1 MADDCRNDC
10 TPPLG
15 FPRRPQNPPGLARL
29 SYRIGTYT
37 DFREALLR
45 NLNKTATLE
54 AWTHRGADDP
64 GIALLEGASILGD
77 ILTFYQELYA
87 NEAYLRTARWRE
99 SISDLVRLL
108 GYRLSPGLGGNTTFA
123 FEVKGDKPVLVPAK
137 FPVKAQVEGLEKPAD
152 FETSEDMIA
161 HPHLSR
167 FHLYRS
173 MTEPSIT
180 SATNEFYISLPD
192 QNVSPVALKAGDRLL
207 IGSPTQF
214 GAPGPSRMLN
224 SSVVVVDSVRV
235 LHGMKIFKIK
245 GTLNVPYSTTI
256 LGAYKLGRTFKHF
269 GHNNGLK
276 ITRTPKEIVATS
288 VVDGKKTTTTTTPAP
303 EYFHS
308 FLRDVLED
316 NKTWE
321 SFTDRR
327 GLTPATRT
335 VEPTISRVE
344 FPIDSEVKDLPTGS
358 TVILQASLYK
368 DKKGGPHFPPKEFS
382 LVRTVN
388 KINSATITWGL
399 VTGATSLLTLN
410 APVDTTDTY
419 DNNYDSYFFTDIRQ
433 LEFYETTSPL
443 LTLKAAPVDE
453 EFDYFGILKC
463 FYGTEA
469 ELKTL
474 AGRRLMF
481 EKPGAETIVAA
492 VTDVWSPDGL
502 DPLLPA
508 LRYVYTDPAL
518 NHMDF
523 PNENPFVTVYGN
535 LVEATQG
542 KTEAE
547 APLGNGD
554 ARQAFQTFKLP
565 KSPLTYT
572 LSAGDAPPEAP
583 ELEIYVNGRRWRRV
597 SSFFGRKYDEEI
609 YIVREDAEDVSWVQF
624 GDGRT
629 GARLPSGVKNVVAKY
644 RTGTGAFGA
653 LKPDTTVQAGAKL
666 DRLDR
671 IRMPAAA
678 SGGSEPEDGENARE
692 AAPGKIQSL
701 DRLVS
706 LKDFESETLAI
717 SGVARATAAWQLEE
731 NIPTVV
737 LTVLMETGRDQE
749 IEQVREVLAE
759 YDRCRGPQR
768 FPVMLRQGKRQHVA
782 VSIDFSY
789 DASFRKES
797 VEEEI
802 RRALGTHDG
811 KIGGKESSPHGLF
824 SLRRRRFGQREYLT
838 TIAGVVQNVAG
849 VVWVK
854 VKALYSLGDAEDVID
869 IPPIPFVSS
878 ETLACDGEHVLSLY
892 AGHLELN
899 GSATAGGE
907 VC

>member
-1 MADDCRNDC
+1 MPDDCRNDC

-15 FPRRPQNPPGLARL
+15 FPRRPHNAPGLARL
-29 SYRIGTYT
+29 SYRIGTYA

-108 GYRLSPGLGGNTTFA
+108 GYRLSPGLGGNATFA
-123 FEVKGDKPVLVPAK
+123 FEVKGTKPVLVPAK

-152 FETSEDMIA
+152 FETSEDVIA

-167 FHLYRS
+167 FHLYRP
-173 MTEPSIT
+173 MLDPSIT
-180 SATNEFYISLPD
+180 SATNEFYISVPD
-192 QNVSPVALKAGDRLL
+192 QNVAPVALKAGDRLL
-207 IGSPTQF
+207 IGSPTQYLP
-214 GAPGPSRMLN
+214 PGPSRMLN
-224 SSVVVVDSVRV
+224 SSVVIVDSVRE
-235 LHGMKIFKIK
+235 LHGTKIFKIK

-269 GHNNGLK
+269 GHNGPLK

-308 FLRDVLED
+308 FLRDVLAD
-316 NKTWE
+316 GNKTWDY
-321 SFTDRR
+321 FTDRR

-335 VEPTISRVE
+335 IEPTFSRLE
-344 FPIDSEVKDLPTGS
+344 FPLDSDVKDLTAGS
-358 TVILQASLYK
+358 TIVLQASLYK
-368 DKKGGPHFPPKEFS
+368 DTQQDHYPPKEFS
-382 LVRTVN
+382 LVRTIT
-388 KINSATITWGL
+388 KIKPATVTWGT
-399 VTGATSLLTLN
+399 VTGASSVLTLN
-410 APVDTTDTY
+410 APVDTY
-419 DNNYDSYFFTDIRQ
+419 DGNDQYYFTDIRQ

-443 LTLKAAPVDE
+443 LTLKAAPQEDVG
-453 EFDYFGILKC
+453 DYFGILKV

-474 AGRRLMF
+474 EGRRLMF
-481 EKPGAETIVAA
+481 EKAGAETIIST
-492 VTDVWSPDGL
+492 VTDIWSPPEL

-518 NHMDF
+518 NHADF
-523 PNENPFVTVYGN
+523 PNENPTVTVYGN
-535 LVEATQG
+535 LIEATQG
-542 KTEAE
+542 KTEQE

-565 KSPLTYT
+565 KSPLTYK
-572 LSAGDAPPEAP
+572 LSAGDAPPEVP
-583 ELEIYVNGRRWRRV
+583 ELEIYVNGRRWQRV

-609 YIVREDAEDVSWVQF
+609 YIVREDADDVSWVQF

-629 GARLPSGVKNVVAKY
+629 GARLPSGMKNVVAKY
-644 RTGTGAFGA
+644 RTGTGAYGA

-666 DRLDR
+666 DRLDK
-671 IRMPAAA
+671 IRMPAVA

-731 NIPTVV
+731 HIPTVV
-737 LTVLMETGRDQE
+737 LTVLMNTGRDQE
-749 IEQVREVLAE
+749 IEQVRKVLAD

-768 FPVMLRQGKRQHVA
+768 FPILLKQGKRQHAA

-789 DASFRKES
+789 DPTFRKEL
-797 VEEEI
+797 VEEAI

-811 KIGGKESSPHGLF
+811 KIGGKEQSPPGLF
-824 SLRRRRFGQREYLT
+824 SLRNRRFGQREYLT
-838 TIAGVVQNVAG
+838 TIAGVVQNVEG

-854 VKALYSLGDAEDVID
+854 VAALYSYGDAEDVIN

-878 ETLACDGEHVLSLY
+878 ETLTCDGEHVLSLY
-892 AGHLELN
+892 AGHLKLN
-899 GSATAGGE
+899 GSPAASEE

>member
-1 MADDCRNDC
+1 MPDDCRNDC
-10 TPPLG
+10 TPPLR
-15 FPRRPQNPPGLARL
+15 FPRRPHNAPGLARL

-108 GYRLSPGLGGNTTFA
+108 GYRLSPGLGGNATFA
-123 FEVKGDKPVLVPAK
+123 FEVKGTKPVLVPAK

-152 FETSEDMIA
+152 FETSEDVIA

-167 FHLYRS
+167 FHLYRP
-173 MTEPSIT
+173 MLDASIT
-180 SATNEFYISLPD
+180 ATTNEFYISLPD

-207 IGSPTQF
+207 IGSPTQYLP
-214 GAPGPSRMLN
+214 PGPSRMLN
-224 SSVVVVDSVRV
+224 SSIVIVDSVRE
-235 LHGMKIFKIK
+235 LHGTKIFKIK

-269 GHNNGLK
+269 GHNGPLK

-308 FLRDVLED
+308 FLRDVFNEN
-316 NKTWE
+316 NKTSE
-321 SFTDRR
+321 LFTDMR
-327 GLTPATRT
+327 GIYPSTRT
-335 VEPTISRVE
+335 VEPELSRLE
-344 FPIDSEVKDLPTGS
+344 FPLDSDVKDLTAGS
-358 TVILQASLYK
+358 TIILQASLYK
-368 DKKGGPHFPPKEFS
+368 DAQKHYPPKEFS
-382 LVRTVN
+382 LVRTINKVN
-388 KINSATITWGL
+388 STTVTWGT
-399 VTGATSLLTLN
+399 VTGASSVLTLN
-410 APVDTTDTY
+410 ATIDTY
-419 DNNYDSYFFTDIRQ
+419 DNNDFYYFTDIRQ

-443 LTLKAAPVDE
+443 LTLKAAPQEDAS
-453 EFDYFGILKC
+453 DYFGILKV

-474 AGRRLMF
+474 EGRRLMF
-481 EKPGAETIVAA
+481 EKPGAETIIST
-492 VTDVWSPDGL
+492 VTDVWSPPEL
-502 DPLLPA
+502 NPLLPA

-518 NHMDF
+518 NFADF
-523 PNENPFVTVYGN
+523 PNENPTVTVYGN

-542 KTEAE
+542 KTEQE

-565 KSPLTYT
+565 KSPLTYK
-572 LSAGDAPPEAP
+572 LSAGEAPPEAP
-583 ELEIYVNGRRWRRV
+583 ELEIYVNGRRWQRV

-609 YIVREDAEDVSWVQF
+609 YIVREDADDVSWVQF

-644 RTGTGAFGA
+644 RTGTGAYGA

-666 DRLDR
+666 DGLDK

-678 SGGSEPEDGENARE
+678 SGGSGPEDGENARE

-737 LTVLMETGRDQE
+737 LTVLMDTGRDQE
-749 IEQVREVLAE
+749 IERVREVLAA

-768 FPVMLRQGKRQHVA
+768 FPIMLRQGKRQYVA

-789 DASFRKES
+789 DATSRKEL
-797 VEEEI
+797 VEEAI
-802 RRALGTHDG
+802 RRALGTNDG
-811 KIGGKESSPHGLF
+811 KLGSKQTPPPGLF
-824 SLRRRRFGQREYLT
+824 SLRKRRFGQREYAT

-854 VKALYSLGDAEDVID
+854 VKAFNSLGDAADVLD
-869 IPPIPFVSS
+869 ISPVPFVYG
-878 ETLACDGEHVLSLY
+878 ETVACDGEHVLSLY

-899 GSATAGGE
+899 GSAAASEE

>member
-1 MADDCRNDC
+1 MPDDCRNDC
-10 TPPLG
+10 TPPLR
-15 FPRRPQNPPGLARL
+15 FPRRPHNAPGLARL
-29 SYRIGTYT
+29 SYRIGSYT

-45 NLNKTATLE
+45 NLNQTATLE

-64 GIALLEGASILGD
+64 GIALLEGAAILGD

-108 GYRLSPGLGGNTTFA
+108 GYRLSPGLGGNATFA

-137 FPVKAQVEGLEKPAD
+137 FPVKVQVEGLEKPAD
-152 FETSEDMIA
+152 FETSEGTLA
-161 HPHLSR
+161 FPHLSR
-167 FHLYRS
+167 FHLYRP
-173 MTEPSIT
+173 MLAPSIE
-180 SATNEFYISLPD
+180 ATTEEFYISVPD
-192 QNVSPVALKAGDRLL
+192 QSVSPVALKAGDRLL
-207 IGSPTQF
+207 VGAPTQYLP
-214 GAPGPSRMLN
+214 PGPTRMLN
-224 SSVVVVDSVRV
+224 SSVVIVDAVRE
-235 LHGMKIFKIK
+235 LHGMKIFKLK
-245 GTLNVPYSTTI
+245 GTLNVPYSTSI

-269 GHNNGLK
+269 GHNGSPK
-276 ITRTPKEIVATS
+276 ITRTPKEIVSTS

-308 FLRDVLED
+308 FLRDVKED

-321 SFTDRR
+321 LFKDRR
-327 GLTPATRT
+327 GLYPATRT
-335 VEPTISRVE
+335 IDPTISRVE
-344 FPIDSEVKDLPTGS
+344 FPLDSDVKDLPTGA
-358 TVILQASLYK
+358 TLILQASLYK
-368 DKKGGPHFPPKEFS
+368 DKQGGEHFPPKEFS

-388 KINSATITWGL
+388 KITSASITWGL
-399 VTGATSLLTLN
+399 VTGATSILTLN
-410 APVDTTDTY
+410 APVDTY
-419 DNNYDSYFFTDIRQ
+419 DGADFYNFTDIRQ

-443 LTLKAAPVDE
+443 LTLRAAPQEDAG
-453 EFDYFGILKC
+453 DYFGILKF
-463 FYGTEA
+463 FYGTDA
-469 ELKTL
+469 ELQTL

-481 EKPGAETIVAA
+481 EKPGAETIIAT
-492 VTDVWSPDGL
+492 VTDVWSPPEL

-518 NHMDF
+518 NFADF
-523 PNENPFVTVYGN
+523 PNENPTVTVYGN

-565 KSPLTYT
+565 KSPLTYK
-572 LSAGDAPPEAP
+572 LSAGDAPPEVA
-583 ELEIYVNGRRWRRV
+583 ELEIYVNGRRWRQV
-597 SSFFGRKYDEEI
+597 ASFFGRKYDEEI

-629 GARLPSGVKNVVAKY
+629 GARLPSGMKNVVAKY
-644 RTGTGAFGA
+644 RTGTGAYGA
-653 LKPDTTVQAGAKL
+653 LKPETTVQAGAKL
-666 DRLDR
+666 DRLER

-678 SGGSEPEDGENARE
+678 SGGSAPEDGENARE

-706 LKDFESETLAI
+706 LKDFESETLAVA
-717 SGVARATAAWQLEE
+717 GVARASAAWQLEE
-731 NIPTVV
+731 NIPSVV

-749 IEQVREVLAE
+749 IEQVREVLAD

-768 FPVMLRQGKRQHVA
+768 FPVVLRQGKRQHVA

-789 DASFRKES
+789 DASFRKELI
-797 VEEEI
+797 EEAI
-802 RRALGTHDG
+802 RRALGTNDG
-811 KIGGKESSPHGLF
+811 KIGGKESSPPGLF
-824 SLRRRRFGQREYLT
+824 SLRNRRFGQREYLT
-838 TIAGVVQNVAG
+838 TIEGVVQNVAG

-854 VKALYSLGDAEDVID
+854 VKALYSLGDAADVVG
-869 IPPIPFVSS
+869 IPPVPFVSS
-878 ETLACDGEHVLSLY
+878 ETIACDGEHILSLY
-892 AGHLELN
+892 EGHLELN
-899 GSATAGGE
+899 GSAAASEE